1 MSHEINNVA
10 LRGVARLAV
19 SRLQMSDYSCA
30 QKIDFFIANSRC
42 VQTRIKQYYHRESE
56 VIYPPVDAKRF
67 CVQQE
72 ANDYYFVIS
81 RLIVYK
87 RIDRAVAAFNKLKK
101 RLLIAGDGP
110 YRKRL
115 ERMAGPTIRFL
126 GRLGD
131 DEVKSCLERCRGL
144 IFPGRKDFGIAPVE
158 AQGVRQASHCI
169 CRRRSFRDGDS

>member
-1 MSHEINNVA
+1 
-10 LRGVARLAV
+10 
-19 SRLQMSDYSCA
+19 MSDYSCA
-30 QKIDFFIANSRC
+30 QKIDFSIANSRC
-42 VQTRIKQYYHRESE
+42 VRARIKQYYHRESE
-56 VIYPPVDAKRF
+56 VIYPPVDVKRF

-110 YRKRL
+110 DRKRL

-131 DEVKSCLERCRGL
+131 HEVKGCLERCRGL